1 MIDTLNVEKFKE
13 NKEQKFK
20 STDMQQFIFEFNQQ
34 IALDLNLSLKDLLI
48 LDYMIKFF
56 NSDDIQKRRSG
67 DDSYCRLTYNKILSD
82 LPILRVKERQ
92 LRNIYA
98 KLEEKGIL
106 EKLSELKNQ
115 LYIKIDWDK
124 VFGLSKLTQ

>member
-1 MIDTLNVEKFKE
+1 MIDTLIVENFKE
-13 NKEQKFK
+13 NNKQKFK
-20 STDMQQFIFEFNQQ
+20 STGMQQFIFEFDQQ

-56 NSDDIQKRRSG
+56 NSDDIQKRKSG
-67 DDSYCRLTYNKILSD
+67 DDFYCRLTYNKILSD
-82 LPILRVKERQ
+82 LPILRIKERQ

-115 LYIKIDWDK
+115 LYIKIDWNK
-124 VFGLSKLTQ
+124 VFGSSKLTT

>member
-1 MIDTLNVEKFKE
+1 MIDKLNVEKFKE

-20 STDMQQFIFEFNQQ
+20 STDIQQFIFEFEQQ
-34 IALDLNLSLKDLLI
+34 TALELDLSLKELLI

-56 NSDDIQKRRSG
+56 NSDDIQKRKSG
-67 DDSYCRLTYNKILSD
+67 DDFYCRLTYNKILND
-82 LPILRVKERQ
+82 LPILHIKERQ

-98 KLEEKGIL
+98 KLEEKEIL

-124 VFGLSKLTQ
+124 VFGSSKLTT